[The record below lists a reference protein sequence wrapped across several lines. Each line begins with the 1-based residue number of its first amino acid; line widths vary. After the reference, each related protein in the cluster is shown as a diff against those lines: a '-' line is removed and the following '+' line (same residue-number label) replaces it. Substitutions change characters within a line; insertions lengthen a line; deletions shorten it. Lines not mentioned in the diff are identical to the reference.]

1 MTSSTASS
9 RRSARATDAVSPT
22 GRQYEIRHDA
32 FHAVV
37 TEVGAGLRE
46 LAMEGRPLVRGFAVD
61 EPVHAGRGQL
71 LMPWPNRVADGRYEV
86 DGVARQL
93 DLTEPARH
101 NAIHGLTRWMSWLPV
116 EHGDAHVVLATR
128 LHHQPGYPHVLDL
141 TARYGLG
148 DDGLSVAV
156 SARNVGT
163 GLAPYA
169 VGSHPYLDAGAGPV
183 DGWTVDIPVTQR
195 LLVDDRLLPI
205 ELEPVEGTPYDLR
218 GPRRLGDIVLDT
230 AFTGIVRDAAGIAR
244 VRLAGPEGA
253 AVEMRFG
260 PDLPWLQ
267 VYSGDTLSG
276 AEHRRALAI
285 EPMSAPPNAFASG
298 TDLVWLEPGAQVTHR
313 WGIGPCAPFSQR

>member
-1 MTSSTASS
+1 MTSS
-9 RRSARATDAVSPT
+9 SAAHAADPVSPT
-22 GRQYEIRHDA
+22 GRQYEIRHGV

-46 LAMEGRPLVRGFAVD
+46 LVVDGRPLVRGFAAD

-86 DGVARQL
+86 DGSARQL
-93 DLTEPARH
+93 DLSEPATH

-116 EHGDAHVVLATR
+116 EHGEAHVVLAAR

-141 TARYGLG
+141 TVRYELSEG
-148 DDGLSVAV
+148 GLSVAV

-163 GLAPYA
+163 GTAPYA
-169 VGSHPYLDAGAGPV
+169 VGSHPYLNAGGGPV
-183 DGWTVDIPVTQR
+183 DDWTVDIPVTRR
-195 LLVDDRLLPI
+195 LRVDDRLLPLD
-205 ELEPVEGTPYDLR
+205 LEPVEGTPFDLR
-218 GPRRLGDIVLDT
+218 GPRRLGDVVLDT
-230 AFTGIVRDAAGIAR
+230 AFTGIVRDAAGVAR
-244 VRLAGPEGA
+244 VRLAGPGGDT
-253 AVEMRFG
+253 VEMWFG

-267 VYSGDTLSG
+267 VYSGDTLVG
-276 AEHRRALAI
+276 DEHRRALAV

-313 WGIGPCAPFSQR
+313 WGIGTGSPF